1 MSNESGI
8 PKHIGIELG
17 ETGDLVYVASNT
29 ILTGT
34 KVFNTSFTAT
44 STSTEVRLWGGT
56 GATGYWTNV
65 TLKQED
71 APRDYSADIKG
82 SGTNKTLTANGTAGV
97 GYEIPSYYGSALSF
111 DGSGDYIEVGSAE
124 NLILIWFG

>member
-1 MSNESGI
+1 MIQDVTTVVGKRYTMSAEVTNTGNTGNN
-8 PKHIGIELG
+8 IGIELG

-56 GATGYWTNV
+56 ASTGYWTNV

-82 SGTNKTLTANGTAGV
+82 SGSNKTFTANV
-97 GYEIPSYYGSALSF
+97 LLVWVMNLEI
-111 DGSGDYIEVGSAE
+111 IMEV
-124 NLILIWFG
+124 L